1 MVQLMV
7 LLGNTLAKKDDWQ
20 VFYNDYV
27 AIDEEQALIDV
38 ILVEYTKSTNT
49 LVFYD
54 ESILKSLVIFTD
66 DAGDQYFVRVDYTRI
81 SECNYVFHVYLDE
94 IYGKTYA
101 SPPFNRTE
109 YSFTFHNVLIESN
122 QSDAKDMTISNIYLK
137 TDELEPIEE
146 RFAALEANSISK
158 NSLSKIFIKAM
169 MRCGSGYKSTTNYGE
184 LAAEYIEYIT
194 LGT

>member
-1 MVQLMV
+1 MV

-66 DAGDQYFVRVDYTRI
+66 DAGD
-81 SECNYVFHVYLDE
+81 
-94 IYGKTYA
+94 
-101 SPPFNRTE
+101 
-109 YSFTFHNVLIESN
+109 
-122 QSDAKDMTISNIYLK
+122 
-137 TDELEPIEE
+137 
-146 RFAALEANSISK
+146 
-158 NSLSKIFIKAM
+158 
-169 MRCGSGYKSTTNYGE
+169 
-184 LAAEYIEYIT
+184 
-194 LGT
+194 